1 MLQGWLPDEQ
11 HLREEEGKTQK
22 EERVSQLQ
30 TLRYEA
36 AECSSFLLFQFE
48 WGLNSLFRLGLS
60 SIHQTCY
67 IWRKRSEHERKRQ
80 TSGGTKSLFSKEKM
94 AIAQVSRLKVFAVY
108 KLGTGSHPG
117 LIKWIQVTGDMLNL
131 TRLPKCEQI
140 HSAVF
145 PEHISLLEFSLY
157 AIFSQNHMLHFSE
170 LKSLRLT
177 FTNAIFAPIG
187 TFTPTNLVTPASCPG
202 RAEQSAA
209 VSSAFRLFFLM
220 FMQRWLV
227 RGNRW
232 WVVEKKKYRELSS
245 EQEWCLLS
253 AEFIDWTPQCTY
265 H

>member
-1 MLQGWLPDEQ
+1 MRGKDKLQ
-11 HLREEEGKTQK
+11 EEPK
-22 EERVSQLQ
+22 
-30 TLRYEA
+30 A
-36 AECSSFLLFQFE
+36 FFLKKKL
-48 WGLNSLFRLGLS
+48 
-60 SIHQTCY
+60 
-67 IWRKRSEHERKRQ
+67 
-80 TSGGTKSLFSKEKM
+80 
-94 AIAQVSRLKVFAVY
+94 AIAQVSRLKVFTVY

-157 AIFSQNHMLHFSE
+157 AIFSRNHMLHFQRVEKSSLDFHECDLCFYRHLHTHKPRHACE
-170 LKSLRLT
+170 L
-177 FTNAIFAPIG
+177 PG
-187 TFTPTNLVTPASCPG
+187 TSRTICRRVERIQT
-202 RAEQSAA
+202 
-209 VSSAFRLFFLM
+209 FFLM